1 MSLKLK
7 KSIQIFDLHIKNHG
21 DRMSPDLKDAHILA
35 ANGLHAIVNARK
47 GDGEAVYGVLPGE
60 ERVLFKRIPR

>member
-7 KSIQIFDLHIKNHG
+7 KAIQIFELHIKEHV

-35 ANGLHAIVNARK
+35 VNGLHAIANARK
-47 GDGEAVYGVLPGE
+47 GDGEAIYGVLPGE
-60 ERVLFKRIPR
+60 ERVLFKQLRR